1 MGGCPQLKAKNLK
14 GSMKP
19 KWNFHRGRGG
29 GSLRKSPHGGGM
41 DIFWY
46 CTLFIILARNKQ
58 NTNKL
63 VWMDNGEMH
72 MLRSL
77 SSVWMLCRAK
87 YPFCSTSPSEPA
99 STFPEQ
105 RLVIIL
111 GLVQQRFGGD
121 VGHRT

>member
-1 MGGCPQLKAKNLK
+1 MSSTEGQKSK
-14 GSMKP
+14 GKYET
-19 KWNFHRGRGG
+19 KVNFHRGRGG